1 MNSDLKVML
10 KSVVEEA
17 IHPVKVSLNDMKD
30 NLVNLQEEQHAMR
43 NDLATLQKDQHAMRN
58 DLAALLTDQHAMKKD
73 IATLQKDQHVI
84 RNDLATLQ
92 NDQHAMRNDL
102 TTLQKDQHAMRKDIS
117 ALQKDQH
124 AIKDE
129 QQKMNTRL
137 KKVEVLLNLTYEQT
151 GHLTE
156 KYQEISSK
164 LENVAM
170 KGDLTYFDKKI
181 SEHDRRFHK
190 IGRAH

>member
-17 IHPVKVSLNDMKD
+17 IHPVKVSLNELKD

-43 NDLATLQKDQHAMRN
+43 NDLAT
-58 DLAALLTDQHAMKKD
+58 
-73 IATLQKDQHVI
+73 
-84 RNDLATLQ
+84 
-92 NDQHAMRNDL
+92 
-102 TTLQKDQHAMRKDIS
+102 
-117 ALQKDQH
+117 LQKDQH

-164 LENVAM
+164 LENVATRE
-170 KGDLTYFDKKI
+170 DLVYFDKKLG
-181 SEHDRRFHK
+181 EHDRQFHK
-190 IGRAH
+190 LEQKFDEPTA